1 VAQFQAY
8 APGVSVNGQTV
19 LSVVKG
25 MGAFSQTASEILA
38 RHGIQA
44 PEPTGW
50 YPQQA
55 WLDAFQEI
63 AKSIG
68 PRTLNQIGQSI
79 PNNAKFPPGIDSVE
93 KALASLDAA
102 YHMNH
107 RGGEIG
113 RYKFAKTAE
122 KQGVMECRNPY
133 PCDFDRGIIEA
144 VVRRFLPAGSVPKV
158 AHDPSKPCRSKQG
171 DSCTFLISW

>member
-1 VAQFQAY
+1 MAQFQAY
-8 APGVSVNGQTV
+8 ASGVMVNGQTV

-25 MGAFSQTASEILA
+25 MGAFSKTASEILA

-44 PEPTGW
+44 PEPAGW
-50 YPQQA
+50 YSQQS
-55 WLDAFQEI
+55 WLNAFQEI

-79 PNNAKFPPGIDSVE
+79 PANAKFPPGIDNVE
-93 KALASLDAA
+93 KALTSLDAA

-113 RYKFAKTAE
+113 HYKFTKTAE
-122 KQGVMECRNPY
+122 RKGVMECRNPY

-144 VVRRFLPAGSVPKV
+144 VVRRFAPPGSVPSV
-158 AHDPSKPCRSKQG
+158 THDASKPCRGKQG
-171 DSCTFLISW
+171 DACAFLISW